1 MKIFWVAIART
12 LLLNLAMFLA
22 SLVPAAVSLV
32 LSPFVLVLVVAY
44 VNQLIEWKRQ
54 GSRTPPLE
62 LIKLQKP
69 NVERGGDAFII
80 LNLAVIVSM
89 LGVFAYQFANG
100 ELRQPTELE
109 LGLAV
114 IATEILIVVFYVF
127 NELKRQKAA
136 KNKKPASRP
145 HKPLKPKK

>member
-1 MKIFWVAIART
+1 MKILGVAIART

-44 VNQLIEWKRQ
+44 VNQLIEWRRQ
-54 GSRTPPLE
+54 GSQTPPLE

-114 IATEILIVVFYVF
+114 IATEILIVGFYAF
-127 NELKRQKAA
+127 NEFKRQKAA
-136 KNKKPASRP
+136 KNKKPASRTR
-145 HKPLKPKK
+145 KPLKPKK